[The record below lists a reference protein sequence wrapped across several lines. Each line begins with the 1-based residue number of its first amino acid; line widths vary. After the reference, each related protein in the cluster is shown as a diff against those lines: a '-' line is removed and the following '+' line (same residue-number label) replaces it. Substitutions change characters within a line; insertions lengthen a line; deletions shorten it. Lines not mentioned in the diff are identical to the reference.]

1 MPADGNRAL
10 HLLRSPAINIDD
22 TALVEVMAAISN
34 TFEAFMVIAACRLR
48 FGIAA

>member
-1 MPADGNRAL
+1 MGIARSTYYD
-10 HLLRSPAINIDD
+10 SPAINIDD